1 MVFSDLFLLF
11 WEGAFGNERVHLR
24 AQGVLAHP
32 QNP

>member
-1 MVFSDLFLLF
+1 MVFYDLFLLF